1 MHDFAKK
8 RIGKL
13 STGMRQKVSIV
24 RTMNHD
30 PEVVVFDEPTAGLDM
45 IAAKNIIE
53 LSVTASTAT
62 KR

>member
-1 MHDFAKK
+1 
-8 RIGKL
+8 
-13 STGMRQKVSIV
+13 MRQKVSIV